1 MAGKVR
7 QPESTDA
14 DIATGFKKVSKG
26 DTLGAGPTDSPG
38 DFMSESAQ
46 IIAVLKRSLKAR
58 GTTYGALARAV
69 GVSEAT
75 IKRVFAARTF
85 TLARLEQ
92 ICSALGLSIAEL
104 VRMASQQTTP
114 GQELTL
120 EQEEVLAADVRLLAC
135 FYLLINGR
143 DAQGIATEIKL
154 SERELRRLLVQ
165 LDAAKL
171 IELQP
176 KLKVRLRTSNV
187 ILWRGNGP
195 VRRVYE
201 QQVMTEFLR
210 AEFQGRNE
218 LIHFNSSELSLA
230 SAKVLARKVA
240 SLTRDFAELAALD
253 AGLPDHEKHSMGLLL
268 ALRPWVFSMYDGL
281 RKGG

>member
-1 MAGKVR
+1 
-7 QPESTDA
+7 
-14 DIATGFKKVSKG
+14 
-26 DTLGAGPTDSPG
+26 
-38 DFMSESAQ
+38 MSESAQ

-58 GTTYGALARAV
+58 GTTYQALARAV

-75 IKRVFAARTF
+75 IKRVFAEQTF

-92 ICSALGLSIAEL
+92 ICVALGLSISEL
-104 VRMASQQTTP
+104 VRMAAQQTAP
-114 GQELTL
+114 GHELTL
-120 EQEEVLAADVRLLAC
+120 EQEEALAADPKLLAC
-135 FYLLINGR
+135 FYLLLNGR
-143 DAQGIATEIKL
+143 DARAIATEIKL

-176 KLKVRLRTSNV
+176 KLKVRLRTANV
-187 ILWRGNGP
+187 ITWRPNGP
-195 VRRVYE
+195 VRRAYE
-201 QQVMTEFLR
+201 QQVMNEFLR
-210 AEFQGRNE
+210 ADFQGRDQ
-218 LIHFNSSELSLA
+218 LIHFNSSELSAA
-230 SAKVLARKVA
+230 SAQVLARKVA

-253 AGLPDHEKHSMGLLL
+253 AGLPDKEKHSMGLLL

>member
-1 MAGKVR
+1 
-7 QPESTDA
+7 
-14 DIATGFKKVSKG
+14 
-26 DTLGAGPTDSPG
+26 
-38 DFMSESAQ
+38 MSESAQ
-46 IIAVLKRSLKAR
+46 ILAVLKRSLKAR
-58 GTTYGALARAV
+58 GTTYQALARAV

-75 IKRVFAARTF
+75 IKRIFAEQTF

-92 ICSALGLSIAEL
+92 ICTALGLSIAEL
-104 VRMASQQTTP
+104 VRMAAQQTAP
-114 GQELTL
+114 GHELTL
-120 EQEEVLAADVRLLAC
+120 EQEEVLAADPRLLAC
-135 FYLLINGR
+135 FYLLLNGR
-143 DAQGIATEIKL
+143 DARTIAAEIKL
-154 SERELRRLLVQ
+154 PERELRRLLVQ
-165 LDAAKL
+165 LDTARL

-176 KLKVRLRTSNV
+176 KLKVRLRTANV
-187 ILWRGNGP
+187 ITWRTNGP

-210 AEFQGRNE
+210 AEFQGQNE
-218 LIHFNSSELSLA
+218 LIHFNSSELSAA

-253 AGLPDHEKHSMGLLL
+253 AGLPANEKHSMGLLL

>member
-1 MAGKVR
+1 
-7 QPESTDA
+7 
-14 DIATGFKKVSKG
+14 
-26 DTLGAGPTDSPG
+26 
-38 DFMSESAQ
+38 MSESAQ

-58 GTTYGALARAV
+58 GMTYQALARAV

-75 IKRVFAARTF
+75 IKRVFAEHTF

-104 VRMASQQTTP
+104 VRMAAQQTTP

-120 EQEEVLAADVRLLAC
+120 AQEEVLAADPRLLAC

-143 DAQGIATEIKL
+143 EPRVIATEIKL
-154 SERELRRLLVQ
+154 SERDLRRLLVQ

-187 ILWRGNGP
+187 ITWRGSGP

-210 AEFQGRNE
+210 AQFQGPDE
-218 LIHFNSSELSLA
+218 LIHFNSSELSAA

-253 AGLPDHEKHSMGLLL
+253 AGLPDREKHSMGLLL
-268 ALRPWVFSMYDGL
+268 ALRPWVFSMYDGM
-281 RKGG
+281 RRGG